1 MWVKHLSLS
10 ELAFPAQPM
19 GRRSSPAQPLRQP
32 GTEARVHDVH
42 SGSQWGRPLLRRLVV
57 ECELLVGE

>member
-19 GRRSSPAQPLRQP
+19 GRRSSPAQPLRTT
-32 GTEARVHDVH
+32 GTEARVHDVRSGWQWAAH
-42 SGSQWGRPLLRRLVV
+42 SLRRLVV